1 MWSPVDDENTDIDRA
16 GPDPVDKKME
26 PFGPVA
32 YDELE
37 ILPPA
42 TPTRVIGLA
51 KNRRRRDDEP
61 IIFLMTPSSVIG
73 PNETIQIPADRGP
86 TWSEVEIGIV
96 VSQTAKD
103 ISEEDADDFIRGY
116 TVANDV
122 TTENIDERDWH
133 LARGKAL
140 DTYCPT
146 GPHLVTGI
154 DTEDLRM
161 TTRVNGELRQETST
175 KPRKLDDTGALSYV
189 SSLMTLE
196 SGDLIVTGT
205 PSSPLD
211 ATIEPGDTTTVEIE
225 NIGSLSN
232 TVEEI

>member
-1 MWSPVDDENTDIDRA
+1 MDDERTDIDRA
-16 GPDPVDKKME
+16 GPNPVEEVME

-32 YDELE
+32 YDNLE

-42 TPTRVIGLA
+42 TPTRVVGLA
-51 KNRRRRDDEP
+51 KNRRQREDEP

-73 PNETIQIPADRGP
+73 PNETIKIPADRGP

-96 VSQTAKD
+96 VSQTAED
-103 ISEEDADDFIRGY
+103 ISEEDAEDYILGY

-122 TTENIDERDWH
+122 TTENIDDRDWH

-146 GPHLVTGI
+146 GPHLVTEV
-154 DTEDLRM
+154 DTDDLRM
-161 TTRVNGELRQETST
+161 TTRVNGELRQDTST
-175 KPRKLDDTGALSYV
+175 KPRKLDETAALSYV
-189 SSLMTLE
+189 SSFITLE
-196 SGDLIVTGT
+196 PGDLIVTGT

-232 TVEEI
+232 PVDEI